1 MSFQLTIAEGKE
13 AGKELSFEQD
23 SVLIGR
29 VTECDV
35 VLYDAG
41 ISRRHCRIFSEAGQ
55 YFAEDLGS
63 SNGTRLNGETISGKK
78 ALSEGDQ
85 LSLGGVVFVFKPLEA
100 AAAAE
105 EEPPPSADSTRIV
118 SVETMARPRGRT
130 KSEALVP
137 EGANEEELEE
147 ARLNTTRPLQAI
159 KPRGTAARPG
169 LPASTSAA
177 PARPTRAG
185 GSAAIERAP
194 ASAPAPR
201 RPATNAV
208 ARPVSEAPGGG
219 LSAAERARIKR
230 ESSGVAAQFKL
241 FWLDAS
247 PNVRRALIGAAVV
260 MALGVMGTVYW
271 LVLSGDQKVA
281 RGPEPVTLARAP
293 IADSFGLGDDVTWE
307 HEDQKVFEW
316 EYTAA
321 TRALGILRF
330 QAQGISEGEVLVTVN
345 GVDVGKVPADTLAS
359 GDRFL
364 DIMIPSQLLKKGE
377 TNRIVFDNTK
387 NPPAEDTWRI
397 WNVSLEKVLLPEIPP
412 EQLVE
417 EARKAYSR
425 GRKNLET
432 AAVGARNRY
441 EAWKSFREAWL
452 LLEAH
457 PDPKP
462 DLYYESRE
470 RVKETQK
477 ELDRVCS
484 KLMLE
489 VESYSNKENWEA
501 ASATLDHIREYFP
514 DDYDQA
520 CAHMAEVKR
529 ASLGL

>member
-41 ISRRHCRIFSEAGQ
+41 ISRRHCRIFSEGGQ
-55 YFAEDLGS
+55 YSVEDLGS
-63 SNGTRLNGETISGKK
+63 SNGTRLNGEIISGKQV
-78 ALSEGDQ
+78 LGDGDQ
-85 LSLGGVVFVFKPLEA
+85 ISLGGVVFVFRPMEGG
-100 AAAAE
+100 AAE

-118 SVETMARPRGRT
+118 SLEAMSRPRGRT
-130 KSEALVP
+130 KSEVLVP
-137 EGANEEELEE
+137 AGAAPEELAE
-147 ARLNTTRPLQAI
+147 ARLNATRPHQAL

-169 LPASTSAA
+169 PPASGA
-177 PARPTRAG
+177 PPRPSRAG

-194 ASAPAPR
+194 ASAPASR
-201 RPATNAV
+201 RPAPSAV
-208 ARPVSEAPGGG
+208 ARPVSEAPGSG

-247 PNVRRALIGAAVV
+247 PNMRRGLIGAALV
-260 MALGVMGTVYW
+260 MALGVMGTVFW

-281 RGPEPVTLARAP
+281 RGPEPVTLNRKP

-307 HEDQKVFEW
+307 HADQKVFEW

-321 TRALGILRF
+321 TRALGLLRF
-330 QAQGISEGEVLVTVN
+330 QSQGISEGEVLVTVN
-345 GVDVGKVPADTLAS
+345 GVDVGKVAADTLAS

-364 DIMIPSQLLKKGE
+364 DIMIPAQLLKKGE

-387 NPPAEDTWRI
+387 NPPGDDTWRI
-397 WNVSLEKVLLPEIPP
+397 WNLSLEKVLLPEIPP

-425 GRKNLET
+425 GRKNMET
-432 AAVGARNRY
+432 AEVGARNRY

-457 PDPKP
+457 PEPKP
-462 DLYYESRE
+462 DLYFESRE

-477 ELDRVCS
+477 ELDRVCA

-489 VESYSNKENWEA
+489 VESYSNKENWQA
-501 ASATLDHIREYFP
+501 ASSTLDHIREYFP
-514 DDYDQA
+514 DDYDQS

-529 ASLGL
+529 ANLGL